1 MQGTKRRRLYIT
13 VKASTVWQEILRVWT
28 KLHKTP
34 MLKDDSNLNC
44 SRFLVKAPN
53 EVVIEIQQ
61 QITEGQ
67 HSEIYQVFIN
77 GQEQNVILKK
87 FKSKSS
93 ENLTPTLE
101 ALAQIY
107 ACKHGFAVPV
117 LAFNQQALI
126 SVKCDKQITQDPL
139 EIGYKWQRNMMK
151 DHQTKFF
158 AKKLNTLSI
167 ALSPGSQNILD
178 FSRKMY
184 SKIGMYNMDQN
195 PNNYMIWNDKMVQ
208 IDFGMNRFASK
219 EHLKRFFQSVG
230 RTDSFADSFADKDV
244 AKLVPQNMPHSP
256 HEFYWYQAFVSNGQ
270 CDPSMWNSKDW
281 ESFHMQMPID
291 RQTYMVNIQQRMRII
306 KDIQSQK
313 STKRPSSN
321 KKTKIKIYAL
331 KDNHP

>member
-28 KLHKTP
+28 KLQQKP
-34 MLKDDSNLNC
+34 MLKDNYNLNC

-53 EVVIEIQQ
+53 ELVIEVQQ

-107 ACKHGFAVPV
+107 ACKYGFAVPV
-117 LAFNQQALI
+117 LAFNQQAMI
-126 SVKCDKQITQDPL
+126 SVKCDKEIALDPL
-139 EIGYKWQRNMMK
+139 EVGYKWQRNMMK

-158 AKKLNTLSI
+158 AKKLNTLSV
-167 ALSPGSQNILD
+167 ALSPGSQKILD
-178 FSRKMY
+178 FSKKMY

-219 EHLKRFFQSVG
+219 EHLSRFFQSFG
-230 RTDSFADSFADKDV
+230 RTYSFANKDV
-244 AKLVPQNMPHSP
+244 AKLIPQNMPLSP
-256 HEFYWYQAFVSNGQ
+256 PDFYWYQAFVSNGQ
-270 CDPSMWNSKDW
+270 HDTSTWNSQDW

-291 RQTYMVNIQQRMRII
+291 RQTYMVNIQQRMRILNN
-306 KDIQSQK
+306 IQSQK
-313 STKRPSSN
+313 STKRPSST
-321 KKTKIKIYAL
+321 KKTKMKMYAL

>member
-13 VKASTVWQEILRVWT
+13 VKASTVWQEILRVWS
-28 KLHKTP
+28 KLQQKP
-34 MLKDDSNLNC
+34 MLKDESNLNC

-53 EVVIEIQQ
+53 ELVIEIQQ

-67 HSEIYQVFIN
+67 NSEIYQVFIN

-107 ACKHGFAVPV
+107 ACKYGFAVPV
-117 LAFNQQALI
+117 LAFNQQAMI
-126 SVKCDKQITQDPL
+126 SVKCDKQITQDRL
-139 EIGYKWQRNMMK
+139 EVGYKWQRNMVK
-151 DHQTKFF
+151 DHQTNFF

-178 FSRKMY
+178 FSKKMY

-195 PNNYMIWNDKMVQ
+195 PDNYMIWNNKMVQ

-219 EHLKRFFQSVG
+219 EHLKQFFQSFG
-230 RTDSFADSFADKDV
+230 RTVSFANKDV

-256 HEFYWYQAFVSNGQ
+256 PDFYWYQTFVSNGQ
-270 CDPSMWNSKDW
+270 CDTSMGIQRTGNH
-281 ESFHMQMPID
+281 FNMQMPID
-291 RQTYMVNIQQRMRII
+291 RQTHGQY
-306 KDIQSQK
+306 
-313 STKRPSSN
+313 STKN
-321 KKTKIKIYAL
+321 AH
-331 KDNHP
+331 NQ